1 MIIYSYGETA
11 YNKKVAHTLC
21 VNFHV
26 FQSPERVGGAWVCH
40 QPGGGLGDKPCVP
53 SETSQGRV
61 KDVGQALRQVI
72 CSEH

>member
-26 FQSPERVGGAWVCH
+26 FQSPERGGGAWVCH
-40 QPGGGLGDKPCVP
+40 QPGGGLGDKPSVP
-53 SETSQGRV
+53 IIRDISRESEGFGSS
-61 KDVGQALRQVI
+61 
-72 CSEH
+72 SEASHLL